1 MKKELK
7 QPSSY
12 FVLVMFLDFL
22 EEINTGNKMY
32 KAIEYY
38 INKN

>member
-1 MKKELK
+1 
-7 QPSSY
+7 
-12 FVLVMFLDFL
+12 MFLDFL

-38 INKN
+38 LNKKNKKNI